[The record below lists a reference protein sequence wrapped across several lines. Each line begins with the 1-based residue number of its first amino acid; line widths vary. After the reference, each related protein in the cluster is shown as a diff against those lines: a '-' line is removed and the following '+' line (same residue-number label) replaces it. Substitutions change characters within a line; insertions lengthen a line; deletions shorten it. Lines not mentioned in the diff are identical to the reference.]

1 MVVALSCKERIVRL
15 LNRYIRH
22 AVIGATGLVVL
33 VLLGVEIFM
42 EFIGQLS
49 QIGLAHFNFG
59 KAVLYVLTQLPSD
72 LYQLFP
78 IAGFLGCLIGLGR
91 LASSSQLIVMQ
102 TAGISIAEVAWSV
115 VKAALPMIV
124 VITFVGEFIAPPLEA
139 RGEEMKSVALAK
151 EKGYKSLGSMWLR
164 DAESFIFIGA
174 VNSSQEISNV
184 SRFVIKNNQLLS
196 ADYAPKGKYVNWH
209 WVLQNVTRLSFGA
222 NQIKKIHL
230 AQLLLHV
237 VFNPDFMRQG
247 QKMVEQE
254 SVIRLYRIIR
264 YRYESGLQTGQYVF
278 VFWQRAIQPLTTDIM
293 TCLGVPFIFGLLRK
307 ANMGLR
313 ILTGVIIGFAF
324 YMLNQFLGPFAMV
337 YQIPPVIAAL
347 MPTVLCV
354 AAYVILLCI
363 FNIS

>member
-1 MVVALSCKERIVRL
+1 MRL
-15 LNRYIRH
+15 LNQYIRQS
-22 AVIGATGLVVL
+22 VVGATGLVVL

-49 QIGLAHFNFG
+49 QIGLARFGFG

-91 LASSSQLIVMQ
+91 LASSSQLIIMQ
-102 TAGISIAEVAWSV
+102 AAGISIAGVAWSV
-115 VKAALPMIV
+115 VKAALLMIV
-124 VITFVGEFIAPPLEA
+124 VMTFVGEFIAPLLEA

-151 EKGYKSLGSMWLR
+151 TMGYKSLGSVWLR
-164 DAESFIFIGA
+164 DAESFIFIGI
-174 VNSSQEISNV
+174 VNSNQEISDV

-196 ADYAPKGKYVNWH
+196 ADYAPKGEYMNRH
-209 WVLQNVTRLSFGA
+209 WVLENVTQSRFSV

-230 AQLLLHV
+230 AQLVLHV
-237 VFNPDFMRQG
+237 VFNPDLARQD

-254 SVIRLYRIIR
+254 SIIKLYHIIR

-278 VFWQRAIQPLTTDIM
+278 SFWQRAIQPLTTDIM
-293 TCLGVPFIFGLLRK
+293 ICLGVPFIFGLLRQ

-324 YMLNQFLGPFAMV
+324 YMLNQFFGPFAMV
-337 YQIPPVIAAL
+337 YQIPPIIAAL
-347 MPTVLCV
+347 MPTVLCA
-354 AAYVILLCI
+354 AAYVTLLRYL
-363 FNIS
+363 S